1 MRKLIAEPIFIFLSV
16 LASLWVDGYTDE
28 IKEKDELNDSI
39 ITLSNEISKNIEYT
53 KEHIYQVK
61 NLKYMTEVIYD
72 NYSKITL
79 NKLKTTHDNNPFFH
93 NIDINGNV
101 SYDKQYDDDGS
112 ILWMLRGFLAWEPA
126 DIFFKSMLNS
136 GRLLEIEN
144 DKLRTEIESIYTKHE
159 ERVSGMTNYT
169 RNNSDKIMSW
179 FEDGKN
185 NFDRDILNEELF
197 NNYKDQELKNLLK
210 FRSDNLTGRVDNLEN
225 YLQALNNV
233 VLLISSEYKKLD

>member
-1 MRKLIAEPIFIFLSV
+1 MKKYLAEGLVIFASIFASFSV
-16 LASLWVDGYTDE
+16 ENIRQDSIEKDILNEAVITLGDE
-28 IKEKDELNDSI
+28 IES
-39 ITLSNEISKNIEYT
+39 NIEYT
-53 KEHIYQVK
+53 KEHLKQVENMLYLTNELLNRYDDIK
-61 NLKYMTEVIYD
+61 LTNLYEIH
-72 NYSKITL
+72 S
-79 NKLKTTHDNNPFFH
+79 NNPFIF
-93 NIDINGNV
+93 NIINNGELEYIKKYNDQYNIM
-101 SYDKQYDDDGS
+101 SY
-112 ILWMLRGFLAWEPA
+112 WNAWEPE
-126 DIFFKSMLNS
+126 DVSFQSMLYS
-136 GRLLEIEN
+136 GKLLEIKN
-144 DKLRTEIESIYTKHE
+144 KKLRKEIESIYTKHE

-197 NNYKDQELKNLLK
+197 NAYKDQELKNLLK

>member
-1 MRKLIAEPIFIFLSV
+1 MKKYLAEGLVIFASIFASFSV
-16 LASLWVDGYTDE
+16 ENIRQDSIEKDILNEAVITLGDE
-28 IKEKDELNDSI
+28 IES
-39 ITLSNEISKNIEYT
+39 NIEYT
-53 KEHIYQVK
+53 KEHLKQVENMLYLTNELLNRYDDIK
-61 NLKYMTEVIYD
+61 LTNLYEIH
-72 NYSKITL
+72 S
-79 NKLKTTHDNNPFFH
+79 NNPFIY
-93 NIDINGNV
+93 NIINNGELEYIKKYNDQYNIM
-101 SYDKQYDDDGS
+101 SY
-112 ILWMLRGFLAWEPA
+112 WNAWEPE
-126 DIFFKSMLNS
+126 DVFFQSMLYS
-136 GRLLEIEN
+136 GKLLEIKN
-144 DKLRTEIESIYTKHE
+144 KKLRKEIESIYTKHE

-197 NNYKDQELKNLLK
+197 NAYKDQELKNLLK

>member
-1 MRKLIAEPIFIFLSV
+1 MKKYLAEGLVIFASIFASFSV
-16 LASLWVDGYTDE
+16 ENIRQDSIEKDILNEAVITLGDE
-28 IKEKDELNDSI
+28 IES
-39 ITLSNEISKNIEYT
+39 NIEYT
-53 KEHIYQVK
+53 KEHLKQVENMLYLTNELLNRYDDIK
-61 NLKYMTEVIYD
+61 LTNLYEIH
-72 NYSKITL
+72 S
-79 NKLKTTHDNNPFFH
+79 NNPFIY
-93 NIDINGNV
+93 NIINNGELEYIKKYNDQYNIM
-101 SYDKQYDDDGS
+101 SY
-112 ILWMLRGFLAWEPA
+112 WNAWEPE
-126 DIFFKSMLNS
+126 DVFFQSMLYS
-136 GRLLEIEN
+136 GKLLEIKN
-144 DKLRTEIESIYTKHE
+144 KKLRKEIESIYTKHE

-197 NNYKDQELKNLLK
+197 NSYKDQELKNLLK

>member
-1 MRKLIAEPIFIFLSV
+1 MKKYLAEGLVIFASIFASFSV
-16 LASLWVDGYTDE
+16 ENIRQDSIEKDILNEAVITLGDE
-28 IKEKDELNDSI
+28 IE
-39 ITLSNEISKNIEYT
+39 SNIGYT
-53 KEHIYQVK
+53 KEHLKQVENMLYLTNELLNRYDDIK
-61 NLKYMTEVIYD
+61 LTNLYEIH
-72 NYSKITL
+72 S
-79 NKLKTTHDNNPFFH
+79 NNPFIY
-93 NIDINGNV
+93 NIINNGKLEYIKKYNDQYNIM
-101 SYDKQYDDDGS
+101 SY
-112 ILWMLRGFLAWEPA
+112 WNAWEPE
-126 DIFFKSMLNS
+126 DVFFQSMLYS
-136 GRLLEIEN
+136 GKLLEIKN
-144 DKLRTEIESIYTKHE
+144 KKLRKEIESIYTKHE

>member
-1 MRKLIAEPIFIFLSV
+1 MKKYLAEGLVIFASIFASFSV
-16 LASLWVDGYTDE
+16 ENIRQDSIEKDILNEAVITLGDE
-28 IKEKDELNDSI
+28 IE
-39 ITLSNEISKNIEYT
+39 SNIDYT
-53 KEHIYQVK
+53 KEHLKQVENMLYLTNELLNRYDEIK
-61 NLKYMTEVIYD
+61 LTNLYEIH
-72 NYSKITL
+72 S
-79 NKLKTTHDNNPFFH
+79 NNPFIY
-93 NIDINGNV
+93 NIINNGELEYIKKYNDQYNIM
-101 SYDKQYDDDGS
+101 SY
-112 ILWMLRGFLAWEPA
+112 WNAWEPE
-126 DIFFKSMLNS
+126 DVFFQSMLYS
-136 GRLLEIEN
+136 GKLLEIKN
-144 DKLRTEIESIYTKHE
+144 KKLRKEIESIYTKHE

>member
-1 MRKLIAEPIFIFLSV
+1 MKKYLAEGLVIFASIF
-16 LASLWVDGYTDE
+16 ASFYVENIRQDSIDKDILNEAVITLGDE
-28 IKEKDELNDSI
+28 IE
-39 ITLSNEISKNIEYT
+39 SNIDYT
-53 KEHIYQVK
+53 KEHLKQVENMLYLTNELLNRYDEIK
-61 NLKYMTEVIYD
+61 LTNLYEIH
-72 NYSKITL
+72 S
-79 NKLKTTHDNNPFFH
+79 NNPFIY
-93 NIDINGNV
+93 NIINNGELEYIKKYNDQYNIM
-101 SYDKQYDDDGS
+101 SY
-112 ILWMLRGFLAWEPA
+112 WNAWEPE
-126 DIFFKSMLNS
+126 DVFFQSMLYS
-136 GRLLEIEN
+136 GKLLEIKN
-144 DKLRTEIESIYTKHE
+144 KKLRKEIESIYTKHE

-169 RNNSDKIMSW
+169 RNNADKIMSW